1 MTTREA
7 GTSLDSAFETAVRS
21 MAVLDSVMLRESYQ
35 ACIKEGGDPLAC
47 WLQQD
52 TRDGMLMV
60 APPPEFPDETGASQA
75 LVMMRA
81 STEQLIAALESQ
93 KEKPSAPAPVDAVTA
108 SLRTKAILDMWKRMK
123 EIEACHK
130 GEGDPFE
137 CWHKYGIWI
146 FPWPRPLHPDWLK
159 GITVSQAL
167 TQMHSAAV
175 ALLEAID
182 LEIEA
187 WGPGKP

>member
-7 GTSLDSAFETAVRS
+7 GTSLDSAFETTVRS

-52 TRDGMLMV
+52 TLDGMLMA
-60 APPPEFPDETGASQA
+60 APPPEFPDETGAGQA
-75 LVMMRA
+75 LTMMRA
-81 STEQLIAALESQ
+81 SIEQLIAALESQ

-130 GEGDPFE
+130 GEGDPSE

-146 FPWPRPLHPDWLK
+146 LPWPRPLHPDWLQ

-175 ALLEAID
+175 ALLAAID

-187 WGPGKP
+187 WGPGKL

>member
-1 MTTREA
+1 MTSREA

-75 LVMMRA
+75 LTMMRA
-81 STEQLIAALESQ
+81 STEELIAALESQ
-93 KEKPSAPAPVDAVTA
+93 KEKPSAPAPIDPVQAA
-108 SLRTKAILDMWKRMK
+108 LRTKAILDMWKRMK
-123 EIEACHK
+123 EIEACQK
-130 GEGDPFE
+130 GERHPLY
-137 CWHKYGIWI
+137 CWYEYGVWV

-159 GITVSQAL
+159 GVTVSQAL
-167 TQMHSAAV
+167 AQMHSAAV

>member
-1 MTTREA
+1 MTNPKV

-47 WLQQD
+47 WLQQE
-52 TRDGMLMV
+52 TLDGMLIV
-60 APPPEFPDETGASQA
+60 APPPEFPDETGAGRA
-75 LVMMRA
+75 LIMMRA
-81 STEQLIAALESQ
+81 SIEQLIATLESQ

-159 GITVSQAL
+159 GIPVSQAL
-167 TQMHSAAV
+167 AQMHSAAV
-175 ALLEAID
+175 ALLDAIA